1 MKEVEKNW
9 MMIFTGSS
17 IPELGKKI
25 ADNLGLKVGNVELTT
40 FSDGEIYV
48 RYLESVRGAHVFLI
62 QSCSHPVNYNIM
74 EMLIMIDA
82 LKRASAKKITAVVP
96 YMGYSRQDRKARG
109 REPISAK
116 LIADLLSTAGIDR
129 MITMDLHAG
138 QIQGFFNVPVDHLTA
153 IPKIIDYINRKNIKD
168 LVVVAPDSG
177 RVGVVR
183 NVANRC
189 NADLAILYKS
199 RLKPNVSETINIV
212 GDVKDKNVFIV
223 DDLIDTGGTV
233 CESAEFMKR
242 LGAKEIF
249 AACTHP
255 VFSEPAYKRLRET
268 PISEVVV
275 TDTMPIKNDLLK
287 DKLVVISI
295 VDILSQAIK
304 NVFHNVSVSEIFKG
318 RM

>member
-1 MKEVEKNW
+1 
-9 MMIFTGSS
+9 
-17 IPELGKKI
+17 
-25 ADNLGLKVGNVELTT
+25 
-40 FSDGEIYV
+40 
-48 RYLESVRGAHVFLI
+48 
-62 QSCSHPVNYNIM
+62 
-74 EMLIMIDA
+74 
-82 LKRASAKKITAVVP
+82 
-96 YMGYSRQDRKARG
+96 
-109 REPISAK
+109 
-116 LIADLLSTAGIDR
+116 
-129 MITMDLHAG
+129 
-138 QIQGFFNVPVDHLTA
+138 
-153 IPKIIDYINRKNIKD
+153 D
-168 LVVVAPDSG
+168 LVIVAPDSG
-177 RVGVVR
+177 RVGVAR

-199 RLKPNVSETINIV
+199 RPKPNVSETINIV

-223 DDLIDTGGTV
+223 DDLIDTAGTV

-242 LGAKEIF
+242 LGAKEVF

-287 DKLVVISI
+287 DKLVVITI

-304 NVFHNVSVSEIFKG
+304 NVFYNESVSEIFRG